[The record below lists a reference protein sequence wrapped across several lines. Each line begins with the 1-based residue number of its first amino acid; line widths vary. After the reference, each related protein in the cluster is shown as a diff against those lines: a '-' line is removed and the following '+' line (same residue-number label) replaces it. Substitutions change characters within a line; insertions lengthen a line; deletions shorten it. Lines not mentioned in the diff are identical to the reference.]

1 MFKVCSNNFFNHFVT
16 FLIIANTYV
25 LACDRWEIEKE
36 ELFILSICND
46 FFTWAFVME
55 MAIKLTGL
63 GFKEYAK
70 DSFNLFD
77 AVVVILSLVEVVM
90 EISEIDGGS
99 VFSALRAVRL
109 LRVFKLA
116 RSWKTFRE
124 LL

>member
-1 MFKVCSNNFFNHFVT
+1 VT
-16 FLIIANTYV
+16 FLIIANTLV
-25 LACDRWEIEKE
+25 LALDRYGISKE
-36 ELFILSICND
+36 EKDILGIFND
-46 FFTWAFVME
+46 FFTWAFVAE
-55 MAIKLTGL
+55 MVIKLTGL

-70 DSFNLFD
+70 DSFNIFD

-90 EISEIDGGS
+90 EHSGIGDSAGGA
-99 VFSALRAVRL
+99 FSALRAVRL